1 VKFLCL
7 SAICLNVLTTFSA
20 LPRVK
25 PPVARVMSTLV
36 KSAPR
41 SLVRLPS
48 PSPIPKLEAGMTFQK
63 WVSLT
68 SRLEETFFKKKE
80 YRLADFL
87 KQAKGVFAE
96 AQSLDQARR
105 SRTELDSRS
114 GGVSISSLDFTTREV
129 QLEEALGIIFL
140 ARDFPVV
147 IREKLVVEEDPTI
160 EFVLRIF
167 EALRDGVPNL
177 TLDETVFWIEDLL
190 RYAEATEGFEIPE
203 DIFITLENL
212 KNNTD

>member
-1 VKFLCL
+1 
-7 SAICLNVLTTFSA
+7 
-20 LPRVK
+20 
-25 PPVARVMSTLV
+25 M
-36 KSAPR
+36 
-41 SLVRLPS
+41 
-48 PSPIPKLEAGMTFQK
+48 
-63 WVSLT
+63 
-68 SRLEETFFKKKE
+68 
-80 YRLADFL
+80 
-87 KQAKGVFAE
+87 
-96 AQSLDQARR
+96 DQARR